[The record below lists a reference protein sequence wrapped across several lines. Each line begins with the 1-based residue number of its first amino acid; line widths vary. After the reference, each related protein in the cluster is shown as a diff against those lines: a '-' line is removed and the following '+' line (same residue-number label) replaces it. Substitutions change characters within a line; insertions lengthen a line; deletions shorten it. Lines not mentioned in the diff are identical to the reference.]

1 MHMQYVFV
9 CVGIMYILHDS
20 VHVWFQCK
28 ISITSDRNTD
38 GITRTYFH
46 YIFCQVWILHCK
58 RFLMWEGIFLS

>member
-28 ISITSDRNTD
+28 ISISLVTE
-38 GITRTYFH
+38 ILMVLLEHIFITYFA
-46 YIFCQVWILHCK
+46 
-58 RFLMWEGIFLS
+58 RFGYCIVKGF